1 MTDDRNRDELH
12 FLPLGGSGEIGMN
25 LNLFGFGPK
34 DRQDW
39 IMVDCGVSFADIY
52 YPGIDLLMPE
62 INFIEERRDRLLGMV
77 ITHAHEDHV
86 GAVVHLWPYLKCPI
100 YATPFTAI
108 LLRAKL
114 EEQGLIDQVDLRVIP
129 LGGQFSLGPFDVEY
143 VSLTHSILE
152 PNALRI
158 KTPLGTLFHTGD
170 WKLDPDPLIGEA
182 VDSVMMGAIGDEGV
196 LALVCDSTNVFNV
209 KPTGS
214 EKAVRDS
221 LIQLLSDKEGKIFC
235 TTFASN
241 VVRVETLARVAE
253 ASGRHLCLVGQ
264 SLKRNVAAARAA
276 GYLKDFPPV
285 IDEDEAGHLP
295 ANKVLFVCTGCQGE
309 ARAAMMRIAQDN
321 NRNISISRGDTVVF
335 SSKII
340 PGNEMTLGRLHNHLV
355 EKGADVITEKD
366 AFVHVSGHPGQKE
379 LIQMYN
385 WMKPDILVPVHGEL
399 RHMTHQ
405 AELGRNHGIEKVIVP
420 RNGHRIRL
428 APEGPELIDEVEH
441 GYLALDGQFL
451 VSAEDE
457 AITSRRRIMYNGG
470 LVVTLV
476 LKPDFD
482 LACPPEITLMGIVD
496 DDERG
501 ITPYIT
507 KHILDRYDRLP
518 NRVLRDDNSLKEEVR
533 IVARRSC
540 KAFGNRETGPVTIV
554 NILRPNG

>member
-1 MTDDRNRDELH
+1 MADTRDELH

-25 LNLFGFGPK
+25 LNLYGFGPR
-34 DRQDW
+34 DNQDW

-62 INFIEERRDRLLGMV
+62 IGFIEDRKDRLQGMI

-86 GAVVHLWPYLKCPI
+86 GAVAHLWPYLRCPV

-108 LLRAKL
+108 LLRGKL
-114 EEQGLIDQVDLRVIP
+114 EEQGIADQVDIREIP
-129 LGGQFSLGPFDVEY
+129 LGGSFTAGPFEVEY
-143 VSLTHSILE
+143 VTLTHSILE

-170 WKLDPDPLIGEA
+170 WKIDPDPLIGDA
-182 VDSVMMGAIGDEGV
+182 VDATQMGNIGDEGI
-196 LALVCDSTNVFNV
+196 LALICDSTNVFNV
-209 KPTGS
+209 QQTGS
-214 EKAVRDS
+214 EKAVRES
-221 LIQLLSDKEGKIFC
+221 MIQLLSGKKGKVFC

-241 VVRVETLARVAE
+241 VVRVETLAKVAE
-253 ASGRHLCLVGQ
+253 AHDRHLCLVGA
-264 SLKRNVAAARAA
+264 SLKRNVAAARKA

-285 IDEDEAGHLP
+285 IDEEDAGHLP
-295 ANKVLFVCTGCQGE
+295 PDKILYVCTGCQGE

-340 PGNEMTLGRLHNHLV
+340 PGNELTLGRLHNHLV
-355 EKGADVITEKD
+355 DKGAEVITEKD

-379 LIQMYN
+379 LLQMYN
-385 WMKPDILVPVHGEL
+385 WTRPEILIPVHGEL

-405 AELGRNHGIEKVIVP
+405 AELGQSHGIGKTIVP

-428 APEGPELIDEVEH
+428 APEGLELLEEVEH
-441 GYLALDGQFL
+441 GYMALDGQFL

-457 AITSRRRIMYNGG
+457 AIVTRRRMMYNGG

-482 LACPPEITLMGIVD
+482 LACSPEITILGLVD
-496 DDERG
+496 DDEGR
-501 ITPYIT
+501 IVPYI
-507 KHILDRYDRLP
+507 KQHILDRYDRLP
-518 NRVLRDDNSLKEEVR
+518 DRVLRNDNALKEEIR
-533 IVARRSC
+533 IVARRSG

-554 NILRPNG
+554 NIIRLQG